1 MKNNNYILPTGLV
14 VHLLAII
21 FVIIQLSSFSID
33 NFARI
38 IPSLDIMIIFYF
50 WFNRKIYGLFFIFFL
65 GLWHDAILGN
75 ILGVTS
81 LSYILAIKF
90 FEIINNRLFSKEG
103 FVNIWYQF
111 IAFCAIIFML
121 KWLLLGILNNNLG
134 DLKIL
139 LINLVLTILLY
150 IVMHGFFDFLS
161 NKMPEDAA
169 RY

>member
-65 GLWHDAILGN
+65 DCGMM
-75 ILGVTS
+75 
-81 LSYILAIKF
+81 
-90 FEIINNRLFSKEG
+90 
-103 FVNIWYQF
+103 QF
-111 IAFCAIIFML
+111 
-121 KWLLLGILNNNLG
+121 
-134 DLKIL
+134 
-139 LINLVLTILLY
+139 
-150 IVMHGFFDFLS
+150 
-161 NKMPEDAA
+161 
-169 RY
+169 